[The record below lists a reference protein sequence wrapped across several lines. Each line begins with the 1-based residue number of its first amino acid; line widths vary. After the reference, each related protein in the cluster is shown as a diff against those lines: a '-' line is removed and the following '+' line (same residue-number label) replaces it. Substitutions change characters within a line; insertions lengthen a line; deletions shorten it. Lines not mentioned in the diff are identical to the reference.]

1 MHFVVCSVFS
11 IETDIRDILYSAYYK
26 IIADF
31 QEKWRLLFI
40 FRLVYQS
47 EFSLKQ
53 SHYKHYGI
61 RNLL

>member
-31 QEKWRLLFI
+31 QEK
-40 FRLVYQS
+40 
-47 EFSLKQ
+47 
-53 SHYKHYGI
+53 
-61 RNLL
+61 